1 MATNNIVFARN
12 LDGSPLK
19 VNDIKVGLKVTFPAA
34 TGGVFSYKCVSVNS
48 IEAVFDNCNKEWPT
62 VEKISFN
69 VDDLTDEEFEKVQL
83 ALNALNS
90 WSLFVTKEDRVL
102 LHRAEGLGYVKLRSY
117 TQGNWSENG
126 IKRYKKR
133 L

>member
-1 MATNNIVFARN
+1 MATNNIAFARN

-62 VEKISFN
+62 VQKKASRILQTFIISRY
-69 VDDLTDEEFEKVQL
+69 QL
-83 ALNALNS
+83 GS
-90 WSLFVTKEDRVL
+90 
-102 LHRAEGLGYVKLRSY
+102 
-117 TQGNWSENG
+117 
-126 IKRYKKR
+126 
-133 L
+133 